1 MRVIFQH
8 RKQLLFLLFL
18 SVLPVFAQ
26 SPQPTSI
33 PVKHVILYKHG
44 IGFFEREGTTKTGEE
59 TRLDFKT
66 TDMNDVLKS
75 LTVHDASGNR
85 ISSIRYDS
93 NETLQQ
99 RLAKFPFTLGTD
111 QLLSSFLDNFK
122 GARIELK
129 SADRTT
135 TGSIIGARVIQLK
148 MIILPALFVSN
159 SRFCSIRVRSRP
171 RILVR

>member
-1 MRVIFQH
+1 MRFIF
-8 RKQLLFLLFL
+8 RKQLLLLFL
-18 SVLPVFAQ
+18 SVLTVFAQ
-26 SPQPTSI
+26 SSQPANI

-44 IGFFEREGTTKTGEE
+44 IGFFERGGAVGTGEAA
-59 TRLDFKT
+59 RLDFKA

-122 GARIELK
+122 GTRIELK

-135 TGSIIGARVIQLK
+135 TGSIIGARHSVK
-148 MIILPALFVSN
+148 K
-159 SRFCSIRVRSRP
+159 
-171 RILVR
+171 